1 MKHIVA
7 GGLFVIM
14 NMGNVICFLSTTHP
28 SAFVAIFRES
38 IVYSPAAENRPL
50 NFSMSNVF

>member
-14 NMGNVICFLSTTHP
+14 NMGNVICFVSTTHP

-38 IVYSPAAENRPL
+38 IVYSPAAENGPL